1 LKVEEIRIVCVLGCG
16 VMGSG
21 IAQVCAQRG
30 YEIHFLEK
38 DKDLVDRG
46 LSSIRESINTH
57 LVKKGKMSGEEA
69 ERVLSRIRGTV
80 DMAEAVAGADIII
93 EAIPEDLNLKRRVFA
108 EAEKYSS
115 EETIFASNTSSLM
128 ISEIAASVKRKDR
141 VIGMHWFYPPQVMKL
156 IEIVRG
162 MLTSDETYNLVK
174 DFSVRLGKVP
184 VTSKDSPGF
193 VVVRL
198 VSGFLA
204 DAVRCAEE
212 GLMSVEEIDKAC
224 RLGLNH
230 PMGPFELL
238 DHIGLDTYLEIYEYM
253 FRATGDPKYRP
264 PITLRRMVSSG
275 YLGRKVGKGFYS
287 YGVG

>member
-1 LKVEEIRIVCVLGCG
+1 MRLVCVLGCG

-21 IAQVCAQRG
+21 IAQVCAQKG
-30 YEIHFLEK
+30 YEVHFLEK
-38 DKDLVDRG
+38 NKDLVDKG
-46 LSSIRESINTH
+46 LSSIRDSVHTH
-57 LVKKGKMSGEEA
+57 LVKKGKMSEEEA
-69 ERVLSRIRGTV
+69 ERALSRIRGTV
-80 DMAEAVAGADIII
+80 DMAEAVPGADIII
-93 EAIPEDLNLKRRVFA
+93 EAVPEDLDLKRRIFA
-108 EAEKYSS
+108 TAEKYSR

-128 ISEIAASVKRKDR
+128 ISEIAANVKRKDR

-174 DFSVRLGKVP
+174 EFSVRLGKVP

-198 VSGFLA
+198 ISGFLA

-212 GLMSVEEIDKAC
+212 GLMSIEEIDKAC

-253 FRATGDPKYRP
+253 FRATGDPRYRS

-275 YLGRKVGKGFYS
+275 YLGRKVGKGFYD
-287 YGVG
+287 YNLK